1 MHSPCPKTW
10 TNKGPKILDGK
21 GKNIV
26 VCVDEN
32 VPYEHEGSSRCNI
45 ASSNPPFVE
54 TKMK

>member
-21 GKNIV
+21 GKKIIV
-26 VCVDEN
+26 CADEN
-32 VPYEHEGSSRCNI
+32 VLYGHEGNRCTI
-45 ASSNPPFVE
+45 ASSNPTFVE